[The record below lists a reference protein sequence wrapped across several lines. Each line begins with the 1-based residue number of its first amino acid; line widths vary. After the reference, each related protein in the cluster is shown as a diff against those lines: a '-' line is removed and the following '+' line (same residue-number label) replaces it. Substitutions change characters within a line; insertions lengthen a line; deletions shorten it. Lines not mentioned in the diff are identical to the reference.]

1 MKRLVL
7 SIGIALS
14 FTVACGGSE
23 ETPDVTPA
31 PEAAAPAEEPASEG
45 DPDPAE
51 EPASEGDP
59 ADDEAADGEAAD
71 GEEAAPEGDEA
82 PAAEAAEETAK
93 KPMAGPP
100 KRSRPGAGNAGG
112 AGSAPPK

>member
-59 ADDEAADGEAAD
+59 ADDEAADGE
-71 GEEAAPEGDEA
+71 EAAPEGDEA